1 MRIFEMYKKNVH
13 TNFNFFTINRVHVK
27 NLLFKNQINLLD
39 NHLIDHHLRFR
50 HLTRVA

>member
-1 MRIFEMYKKNVH
+1 MRIFETYKKNVY
-13 TNFNFFTINRVHVK
+13 TDFDFFTIDRVHVK

-39 NHLIDHHLRFR
+39 NYSIDHHLRFH